1 MRRCSTSS
9 HSPVFLVGLLA
20 LGVILTGCT
29 GSQNSRSISDLRIVE
44 GLDRPPFTPDTL
56 VCQPDSVYFR
66 SESPHRAIQI
76 DDEDPARL
84 DVEVVGSLFEQ
95 RFRRSLHFTTTVPV
109 GVTLTPNRAI
119 TIRTDSTLMVY
130 QDAWRVLQQNAD
142 SLIARRRVPLDATAL
157 HHLQLSDSVTV
168 TINERSYALSEPVT
182 DDLESLMEATPN
194 RLSPDNDAVRNPLTA
209 PLDEPLLED
218 KEIMRPVGRNITY
231 PRIARQQKIQGVV
244 RVEFV
249 IRKNGTPTRLRL
261 AQRAHPFLDK
271 AVLDAIR
278 STTFN
283 PVRVGGTRIN
293 LAVSVPITFRLEPD
307 RMPRNAP

>member
-1 MRRCSTSS
+1 MRRCSTSFRP
-9 HSPVFLVGLLA
+9 PVFLVGLLA

-29 GSQNSRSISDLRIVE
+29 GSQNSRSSAQLRIVE
-44 GLDRPPFTPDTL
+44 GLDRPPFTPDSL
-56 VCQPDSVYFR
+56 VDRPDSLYFR
-66 SESPHRAIQI
+66 SESPHRAVQI
-76 DDEDPARL
+76 GDEDPARL
-84 DVEVVGSLFEQ
+84 DVEVVGSLSEQ
-95 RFRRSLHFTTTVPV
+95 RFRRALHLTTTVPG

-130 QDAWRVLQQNAD
+130 RDAWRVLQQNAD
-142 SLIARRRVPLDATAL
+142 SLVAHRRVPLDATAL
-157 HHLQLSDSVTV
+157 HHVRLSDSVTV
-168 TINERSYALSEPVT
+168 TINERSYALSEPVI
-182 DDLESLMEATPN
+182 DDLENLMEATPN

-231 PRIARQQKIQGVV
+231 PRIARQQKIEGVV

-249 IRKNGTPTRLRL
+249 IRKNGSPTRLQL
-261 AQRAHPFLDK
+261 TQRAHPFLDK
-271 AVLDAIR
+271 AALDAIR
-278 STTFN
+278 RTTFN

-307 RMPRNAP
+307 RMSRNAP